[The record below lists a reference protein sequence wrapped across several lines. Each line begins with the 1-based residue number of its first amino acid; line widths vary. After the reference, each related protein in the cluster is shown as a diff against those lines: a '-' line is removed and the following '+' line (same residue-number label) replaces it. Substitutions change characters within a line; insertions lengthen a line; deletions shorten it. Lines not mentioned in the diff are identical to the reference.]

1 MSAEGTAAMPT
12 PAEPSPDPTGGTVS
26 ARVLVTNPTGL
37 HARPAVKLT
46 RLAKSFAAELKV
58 RPESQAE
65 WVNAKSP
72 NAVMKMKLRG
82 GDTLCLQGSGAD
94 AQAAVA
100 ALVAFTERN
109 FDE

>member
-1 MSAEGTAAMPT
+1 MSQTPGESGESPAA
-12 PAEPSPDPTGGTVS
+12 S
-26 ARVLVTNPTGL
+26 ASGRVLVTNPTGL

-46 RLAKSFAAELKV
+46 KLAKSFAAELRV
-58 RPESQAE
+58 RPEGQAD

-82 GDTLCLQGSGAD
+82 GDTLCLEASGSD
-94 AQAAVA
+94 AEAAVA
-100 ALVAFTERN
+100 ALVAFTQRN

>member
-1 MSAEGTAAMPT
+1 MSEITLQGEQA
-12 PAEPSPDPTGGTVS
+12 SV
-26 ARVLVTNPTGL
+26 RLLVTNPTGL

-46 RLAKSFAAELKV
+46 KLAKSFVADIRV
-58 RPESQAE
+58 RPEQQAD

-82 GDTLCLQGSGAD
+82 GDTLCVEASGSD
-94 AQAAVA
+94 AAAAVEA
-100 ALVAFTERN
+100 MAGFVRRN